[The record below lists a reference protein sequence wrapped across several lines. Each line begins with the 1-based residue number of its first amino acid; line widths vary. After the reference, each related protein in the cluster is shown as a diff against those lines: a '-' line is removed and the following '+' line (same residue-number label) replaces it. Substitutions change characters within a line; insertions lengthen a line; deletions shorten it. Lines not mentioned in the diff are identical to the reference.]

1 MKKKILIIILFI
13 LIVLLIILGVFRMK
27 APRKKS
33 SNEETSK
40 DFMLNQ
46 NTTSQVNTS
55 GENSGIYV
63 GVTDNS
69 KENYLFLSIRIDKKS
84 SKEEQISSL
93 ISEISTA
100 TGYKIDI
107 NSIEVDGEKI
117 KIDFAKTS
125 APFELE
131 NSYSQKDS
139 QRYFITSKS
148 VVAKTIFDSIN
159 KTLKSYFG
167 TKTEVYFSADSENI
181 SIENEVLK
189 INIDQNVSY
198 QNQ

>member
-13 LIVLLIILGVFRMK
+13 LLVFLIILGIFRMK
-27 APRKKS
+27 TP

-40 DFMLNQ
+40 DSTLNQ
-46 NTTSQVNTS
+46 NTTSQVNTN

-69 KENYLFLSIRIDKKS
+69 KENYLFLSIKIDKKS

-100 TGYKIDI
+100 IGYKIDI

-131 NSYSQKDS
+131 NSYSSNDS

-167 TKTEVYFSADSENI
+167 SKTEVYFSADSENI

>member
-13 LIVLLIILGVFRMK
+13 LLVFLIILGIFRMK
-27 APRKKS
+27 TP

-40 DFMLNQ
+40 DSTLNQ
-46 NTTSQVNTS
+46 NTTSQVNTN

-69 KENYLFLSIRIDKKS
+69 KENYLFLSIKIDKKS

-100 TGYKIDI
+100 IGYKIDI

-131 NSYSQKDS
+131 NSYSSNNS

-167 TKTEVYFSADSENI
+167 SKTEVYFSADSENI

-198 QNQ
+198 QN

>member
-13 LIVLLIILGVFRMK
+13 LLVFLIILGIFRMK
-27 APRKKS
+27 TP

-40 DFMLNQ
+40 DSTLNQ
-46 NTTSQVNTS
+46 NTTSQVNTN

-69 KENYLFLSIRIDKKS
+69 KENYLFLSIKIDKKS

-100 TGYKIDI
+100 IGYKIDI

-131 NSYSQKDS
+131 NSYSSNDS

-189 INIDQNVSY
+189 IDIDQNVSY

>member
-13 LIVLLIILGVFRMK
+13 LLVFLIILGIFRMK
-27 APRKKS
+27 TP

-40 DFMLNQ
+40 DSTLNQ
-46 NTTSQVNTS
+46 NTTSQVNTN

-69 KENYLFLSIRIDKKS
+69 KENYLFLSIKIDKKS

-100 TGYKIDI
+100 IGYKIDI

-131 NSYSQKDS
+131 NSYSSNNS

-167 TKTEVYFSADSENI
+167 SKTEVYFSADSENI